1 MAATLTVHAYGNV
14 DALHGI
20 FNAVAMVM
28 NSSSFEH
35 MIRLAVVIGFAVLV
49 VLVAFP
55 GNLQKGWNWFIA
67 VAVISAAMLVPKA
80 DVSIEDR
87 TGAYSTVVVANVP
100 WTLALLAS
108 VKSAIGVTLT
118 EAFETAFQTIPTA
131 SRALPSQLSYLHN
144 GMMFGARL
152 VRASR
157 EAQPVSSYDQTDL
170 TQFIRNCVVPELGRN
185 ISADAATRTQD
196 LASAFAGTNPAL
208 ETGYHD
214 PGASWALKVDT
225 CPNVWTAL
233 QTRLNAAGVAAVA
246 RAAASIMPSAFAN
259 NATGT
264 IARLDAAI
272 PAIYGKAALAN
283 ASATASQIMVQN
295 ILINATADAAAVQ
308 ASSNDP
314 GLLLLASMRTQAVA
328 QMNAGNLVQG
338 RIAEEA
344 LPIIRNVTEGIL
356 YACFPLLCI
365 LLVASE
371 ARAMGALFKS
381 YVYVLVW
388 VEMWPPMFA
397 IVNYLQTLEAA
408 KAMAGA
414 AYGGAA
420 GSGLSIGT
428 ASQVY
433 STSVSALGTTA
444 WMVTFVPVLAAA
456 VVFGFDRIM
465 SITGAMGGG
474 IKGAQTEASAGTK
487 GNLATGNVNF
497 DKRDLASY
505 ESSPSLAT
513 TRSVGGSQDADTVNG
528 QRVSNYASSRHL
540 SSVNAMSAIGESVS
554 TAAQAAQAATT
565 RNQKGYE
572 SSIDA
577 AYGAA
582 RAAMQGYSSTAS
594 KQLGYDV
601 STLGSSGVSATEV
614 AEEGKRLAQQFGIQ
628 DSSAVSKQL
637 GLALGGLPASLIGIK
652 AGAGTTEQEM
662 INKGFGVAVDSLTKR
677 GLGRKQEIADSFK
690 SSETFAEARRSNR
703 DATTRVE
710 SSLREANGYRE
721 SIASDLSRTKQL
733 TSDWQAFQ
741 RYAQTYQTDFGNLV
755 EQEYQRRGWSVH
767 DGVADPRRQ
776 EEVIL
781 SLFKQGAFRPDEKDG
796 KRLFIPNS
804 QGFGPSEAALQPAL
818 EVAAGGRDALA
829 SAHSAEAPGG
839 GRAAVLTTAQNFDSR
854 ERQRERELGV
864 APTTGVDGSS
874 TKAAVK
880 QGQGSAS
887 AATRDAQAAIEKKHG
902 EAQLD
907 HDKRATQVSNSHRP
921 ILNSN
926 PVTGDPIRNPALDGA
941 RSPATQVFPDAAS
954 DVRAQR
960 EREARAFAEQVA
972 KVQIPTKPTK

>member
-1 MAATLTVHAYGNV
+1 MAVTLTVHAYGNV

-20 FNAVAMVM
+20 FNAVAMIM

-35 MIRLAVVIGFAVLV
+35 LIRLAVVIGFAVLV

-87 TGAYSTVVVANVP
+87 TGAYSTVVVSNVP

-108 VKSAIGVTLT
+108 IKSTIGVTLT
-118 EAFETAFQTIPTA
+118 ELFETAFQTIPAA
-131 SRALPSQLSYLHN
+131 SRTLPTELTYLQN

-185 ISADAATRTQD
+185 ISADAAARTQD
-196 LASAFAGTNPAL
+196 LATAFSGTNPAL
-208 ETGYHD
+208 STGYHD
-214 PGASWALKVDT
+214 PNASWVLKIDT

-233 QTRLNAAGVAAVA
+233 QNRLNAAGVAAVA
-246 RAAASIMPSAFAN
+246 RAAAATMPSAFAN
-259 NATGT
+259 DSSAT
-264 IARLDAAI
+264 IARVDSAI

-283 ASATASQIMVQN
+283 ASATASSIMVQN

-356 YACFPLLCI
+356 FACFPLLCI

-381 YVYVLVW
+381 YVYVLIW

-408 KAMAGA
+408 KELAGV

-420 GSGLSIGT
+420 GSGLSVST
-428 ASQVY
+428 ASAVY
-433 STSVSALGTTA
+433 STSVSALSTTA

-465 SITGAMGGG
+465 SVTGAMGGG
-474 IKGAQTEASAGTK
+474 VKGAQAEAAAGTK

-513 TRSVGGSQDADTVNG
+513 TRSVGGSQDADIVNG

-540 SSVNAMSAIGESVS
+540 SSVNAMSSIGESVS
-554 TAAQAAQAATT
+554 TSAQAAQAATT
-565 RNQKGYE
+565 RNQKGHDA
-572 SSIDA
+572 SIDA
-577 AYGAA
+577 AYGTA

-594 KQLGYDV
+594 KQFGYDV
-601 STLGSSGVSATEV
+601 GKLTTSGVSASEIEEV
-614 AEEGKRLAQQFGIQ
+614 GKRLAQQHGIQ

-652 AGAGTTEQEM
+652 AGVGTSEQEA
-662 INKGFGVAVDSLTKR
+662 ITNGFGVALDTLTKR
-677 GLGRKQEIADSFK
+677 GLSRKQEVAESFK
-690 SSETFAEARRSNR
+690 SSEAFAEARRSNR

-710 SSLREANGYRE
+710 SSLREASGYRE
-721 SIASDLSRTKQL
+721 SITADLSRTKQL
-733 TSDWQAFQ
+733 TADWQAFQ

-804 QGFGPSEAALQPAL
+804 QGFGPTEAALRPVL
-818 EVAAGGRDALA
+818 EVAAGGRDALVG
-829 SAHSAEAPGG
+829 AHEAEVPGG
-839 GRAAVLTTAQNFDSR
+839 GRAAVSTAAQTFGAR
-854 ERQRERELGV
+854 EQQRERELGV
-864 APTTGVDGSS
+864 DPNTDVDGSA
-874 TKAAVK
+874 TKAAVAK
-880 QGQGSAS
+880 GQVSA
-887 AATRDAQAAIEKKHG
+887 AVATRDAVSEAAQKQG
-902 EAQLD
+902 EAQLAI
-907 HDKRATQVSNSHRP
+907 DKRVGKVSHSHQP
-921 ILNSN
+921 ILNAN
-926 PVTGDPIRNPALDGA
+926 PVTGDSIRNPALDGV
-941 RSPATQVFPDAAS
+941 RSPATQVFSEAAS
-954 DVRAQR
+954 AERARQERAAR
-960 EREARAFAEQVA
+960 EFAEQA
-972 KVQIPTKPTK
+972 GQAQIPTKPSK